1 MSALQRPGTGVR
13 EPRPRLV
20 HTVVVA
26 VLAAMVAFAG
36 LAVIAGPATAADTAA
51 DTDVVTVPDPA
62 WKAYLNNAVA
72 TAKAETRT
80 PDQDITVADAL
91 RVTTLSSPPVANRTA
106 ISDFTGV
113 EAFTNINNVNVSG
126 PNASTGNQST
136 VSDLSPFAGLTGIT
150 SFQLQNFPV
159 VTDLGPLASM
169 LSLKTLNI
177 TGSGVS
183 DVSPVTSLPQLS
195 NLIATSSKVSD
206 LSQLAPL
213 KNASQFAGLTLA
225 SNQVVDISPLAGF
238 KYLTTINLS
247 NNRIEDVSVFQT
259 FDSSYAV
266 YTTAGSVVNLSG
278 NHIRDLSAAPYQP
291 SATTKP
297 TLTVTKQTVYV
308 GPYAAGGV
316 TVGLKGRTGQTATV
330 TASLGSYNTSTGVL
344 TSVDPAA
351 ASLAV
356 SPNWTAYFSEDPT
369 KLADLRINEVES
381 NGDARGDWVEL
392 YNPNPT
398 AVDLTGVI
406 VSDNDNTHQVT
417 FPAGTTIPGDGYRA
431 IVTDDASVSGYFGLG
446 GADSAR
452 VFPPGATDLA
462 AANPI
467 DSYSW
472 TEHAATTYGRD
483 VPGAGSWETTDQGT
497 FEAENV
503 FPPPTV
509 VPTVVVTGDAT
520 SITGSATLTATLTKP
535 DSADVATDATGQ
547 VVFAVDGVDRSGPV
561 AVTNGTAQW
570 TATGLAGSP
579 SGTTHQVVARYVS
592 AGEADPYDDSTRS
605 ASFTVTVTIGEF
617 AGTPA
622 LSTTTPQYCDT
633 VTSSVS
639 GISPAPDQVSYQ
651 WQRFSSFGSEYVNI
665 AGSTGAS
672 QSMYT
677 VTGST
682 VGVEFMPYRLLVTAS
697 KAGYAPKTFSLTTAA
712 PAPGTWG
719 PESRSAAVL
728 STTTPRV
735 GETVT
740 ATHSAWA
747 TCFPAGLD
755 YQVGY
760 HYTWLRDGQ
769 PISGATDSVGYG
781 IGAAGPKQVSYAVT
795 PEDAGHRVS
804 LQIDAET
811 IGFEGVFRSVSDPSS
826 AVAKGDFS
834 AAPAPVI
841 DRTSPKLGDT
851 LTASTSAWSPTAAHA
866 YEWLRDGAPIS
877 GATGASYATVP
888 ADVDHAISARV
899 TGTAAGYQAESRTS
913 TPTAKVAAGA
923 FAQAPAPVLDNASPK
938 VGDTLTATVAA
949 WSPVA
954 VHRYQWLRDGQPIAG
969 ATGTTYPTVAADADH
984 AISVRLTGSALGYAT
999 LERTSAATAA
1009 VATDVAKPTTVSRS
1023 AAVKVTALKGR
1034 RLQVHVSVPGLP
1046 ASALPRTVTVQVAG
1060 AKGSFQL
1067 RLKNGVGVLELTGAK
1082 AKKVKTGKKAQVAV
1096 VVKPF
1101 SSTSGSTVYAVAKT
1115 TKKVKV
1121 KVRP

>member
-13 EPRPRLV
+13 ETRPRLV
-20 HTVVVA
+20 RTIVVA
-26 VLAAMVAFAG
+26 LLAAMLAFAG
-36 LAVIAGPATAADTAA
+36 LSVVAGPATAADT
-51 DTDVVTVPDPA
+51 DIVNVPDPA
-62 WKAYLNNAVA
+62 WKAYLNTSVA
-72 TAKAETRT
+72 AATSETRT
-80 PDQDITVADAL
+80 ADQDITVADAL
-91 RVTTLSSPPVANRTA
+91 RVTALSSPPVASRA
-106 ISDFTGV
+106 PISSFAGV
-113 EAFTNINNVNVSG
+113 EAFTNVTNVLVSG
-126 PNASTGNQST
+126 PTPSAGAQST
-136 VSDLSPFAGLTGIT
+136 ASDLTPFAGLTGVT
-150 SFQLQNFPV
+150 SFQLQYFPN
-159 VTDLGPLASM
+159 VTGLAPLGSM

-183 DVSPVTSLPQLS
+183 DVSPVTSLPQLFTI
-195 NLIATSSKVSD
+195 NATSSKIAD

-213 KNASQFAGLTLA
+213 KNASQFGGINFT
-225 SNQVVDISPLAGF
+225 SNQVVDLSPLAGF
-238 KYLTTINLS
+238 KYLSNINLS

-259 FDSSYAV
+259 FDSSYAI

-291 SATTKP
+291 TATTKP

-330 TASLGSYNTSTGVL
+330 NASLGSYNTSTGVL

-369 KLADLRINEVES
+369 RLADLRINEVES

-406 VSDNDNTHQVT
+406 VSDNDNTHHLT
-417 FPAGTTIPGDGYRA
+417 FPVGTTIPGDGYRV

-452 VFPPGATDLA
+452 IFAPGTADLA
-462 AANPI
+462 AATPI

-472 TEHAATTYGRD
+472 TEHAATTYGRT
-483 VPGAGSWETTDQGT
+483 VPGPGRWETTDQGT
-497 FEAENV
+497 FEAQNV

-509 VPTVVVTGDAT
+509 VPTITVTGDAT
-520 SITGSATLTATLTKP
+520 SITGSATLTATVTKP
-535 DSADVATDATGQ
+535 ESSDVATDATGT
-547 VVFAVDGVDRSGPV
+547 VVFAVDGVDKSPV
-561 AVTNGTAQW
+561 AVANGAAQL
-570 TATGLAGSP
+570 TVANLSGSP
-579 SGTTHQVVARYVS
+579 SGTAHEIAARYVS
-592 AGEADPYDDSTRS
+592 AGEADPYDDSTAS
-605 ASFTVTVTIGEF
+605 APFTVTVTIGEF
-617 AGTPA
+617 AGAPA
-622 LSTTTPQYCDT
+622 LSTTTPRYCDT

-639 GISPAPDQVSYQ
+639 GISPAPDQVTYQ
-651 WQRFSSFGSEYVNI
+651 WQRLDPGS
-665 AGSTGAS
+665 AGSGPTYLNIPGATGSA
-672 QSMYT
+672 QPMYT

-682 VGVEFMPYRLLVTAS
+682 VDVRFEKRRLLVTAS
-697 KAGYAPKTFSLTTAA
+697 KIGYTPKTFTLDTAA
-712 PAPGTWG
+712 PAPGSWG
-719 PESRSAAVL
+719 PESRPAAVL
-728 STTTPRV
+728 SPTTPRV

-740 ATHSAWA
+740 ATHAAWA

-769 PISGATDSVGYG
+769 PISGAADSVGYG

-795 PEDAGHRVS
+795 PEDAGHRIS

-811 IGFEGVFRSVSDPSS
+811 IGFEGVFRSVSDPSA

-851 LTASTSAWSPTAAHA
+851 LTASTSAWSPIATHA

-877 GATGASYATVP
+877 GATGASYTTVP

-899 TGTAAGYQAESRTS
+899 TGTADGYQAESKTS
-913 TPTAKVAAGA
+913 VPTAKVAAGA
-923 FAQAPAPVLDNASPK
+923 FDQAPAPVVDNLSPK
-938 VGDTLTATVAA
+938 VGDVLTATAAA

-954 VHRYQWLRDGQPIAG
+954 GYRYQWLRDGQPIAG
-969 ATGTTYPTVAADADH
+969 ATGSTYTTVAADVEH
-984 AISVRLTGSALGYAT
+984 VISVRLTGSALGYAT

-1009 VATDVAKPTTVSRS
+1009 VAPDVVKPTTVSRS
-1023 AAVKVTALKGR
+1023 AAVKVAALKGR
-1034 RLQVHVSVPGLP
+1034 RLQVHVTVAGLP
-1046 ASALPRTVTVQVAG
+1046 ASALTRTVTVQVAG
-1060 AKGSFQL
+1060 AKGAFQL
-1067 RLKNGVGVLELTGAK
+1067 RLRNGVGVLALKGAK
-1082 AKKVKTGKKAQVAV
+1082 VKKVKTGKKAQVTV
-1096 VVKPF
+1096 TVKPF
-1101 SSTSGSTVYAVAKT
+1101 SSTSGPTTYVVPKT
-1115 TKKVKV
+1115 TTKVKV

>member
-13 EPRPRLV
+13 APRPRLV
-20 HTVVVA
+20 RTIVVA
-26 VLAAMVAFAG
+26 LLAAMLAFAG
-36 LAVIAGPATAADTAA
+36 LSVVAGPATAADT
-51 DTDVVTVPDPA
+51 DFVTVPDPA

-80 PDQDITVADAL
+80 PGQDITVADAL

-136 VSDLSPFAGLTGIT
+136 VSDITAFSGLTGVT
-150 SFQLQNFPV
+150 SFQLMNFPN

-195 NLIATSSKVSD
+195 NLIATSSRVSD
-206 LSQLAPL
+206 LAQLAPL
-213 KNASQFAGLTLA
+213 RNAPQFQGLTLA
-225 SNQVVDISPLAGF
+225 SNQVVDLSPLAGF

-259 FDSSYAV
+259 FDSSYAI

-316 TVGLKGRTGQTATV
+316 SVWLKGRTGQTATV
-330 TASLGSYNTSTGVL
+330 SASLGSYDAPTGVL
-344 TSVDPAA
+344 TSVDPTAA
-351 ASLAV
+351 LLAV
-356 SPNWTAYFSEDPT
+356 SPNWTVYFSEDAT
-369 KLADLRINEVES
+369 KLAALRINEVES
-381 NGDARGDWVEL
+381 NSDARGDWVEL

-417 FPAGTTIPGDGYRA
+417 FGAGTTIPGDGYRA
-431 IVTDDASVSGYFGLG
+431 IVTDDASVSGSFGLG

-452 VFPPGATDLA
+452 IFAPGTTDLA
-462 AANPI
+462 AATPI
-467 DSYSW
+467 DSNSW
-472 TEHAATTYGRD
+472 TAHAATTYGRT
-483 VPGAGSWETTDQGT
+483 VPGAGRWETTERGT

-503 FPPPTV
+503 FPPPAV
-509 VPTVVVTGDAT
+509 VPTVVVSGDAT
-520 SITGSATLTATLTKP
+520 SITGSATLTATVTKP
-535 DSADVATDATGQ
+535 DGSDVATDATGA
-547 VVFAVDGVDRSGPV
+547 VVFAVDGVDKSPV
-561 AVTNGTAQW
+561 AVASGAAQL
-570 TATGLAGSP
+570 TVANLSGSP
-579 SGTTHQVVARYVS
+579 SGVAHQVTARYVS
-592 AGEADPYDDSTRS
+592 AGEADPYDDSTLS

-617 AGTPA
+617 AGAPV
-622 LSTTTPQYCDT
+622 LSTTTPRYCDT
-633 VTSSVS
+633 LTSSVS
-639 GISPAPDQVSYQ
+639 GIAPAPDQVTYQ
-651 WQRFSSFGSEYVNI
+651 WQRLDPGSAGSGPRYLNI
-665 AGSTGAS
+665 PGATGSTQPMYAVAGST
-672 QSMYT
+672 
-677 VTGST
+677 VD
-682 VGVEFMPYRLLVTAS
+682 VRFEKYRLLVTAS
-697 KAGYAPKTFSLTTAA
+697 KTGFTPKTFNLDTAA
-712 PAPGTWG
+712 PAPGSWG

-795 PEDAGHRVS
+795 PDDLGHRVS

-811 IGFEGVFRSVSDPSS
+811 IGFEGVFRSVSDPSA
-826 AVAKGDFS
+826 AVAKGEF
-834 AAPAPVI
+834 ATAPAPVI
-841 DRTSPKLGDT
+841 DHTSPKLGDT
-851 LTASTSAWSPTAAHA
+851 LTASTSAWSPAASHA

-877 GATGASYATVP
+877 GATGASYTTVP

-899 TGTAAGYQAESRTS
+899 TGTATGYQAESKTS
-913 TPTAKVAAGA
+913 TPTAKVATGA
-923 FAQAPAPVLDNASPK
+923 FAQAPAPVVDNLSPK
-938 VGDTLTATVAA
+938 VGDVLTATAAA

-954 VHRYQWLRDGQPIAG
+954 NYRYQWLRDGQPIAG
-969 ATGTTYPTVAADADH
+969 ATGTTYTTVTADVDH

-999 LERTSAATAA
+999 LDRTSAATAA
-1009 VATDVAKPTTVSRS
+1009 VATDVVKPTTVSRS
-1023 AAVKVTALKGR
+1023 AAVRVTALKGR
-1034 RLQVHVSVPGLP
+1034 KLQVHVSVAGLP
-1046 ASALPRTVTVQVAG
+1046 ASALTRAVTVQVAG
-1060 AKGSFQL
+1060 AKGAFQVRL
-1067 RLKNGVGVLELTGAK
+1067 RNGVGMLELKGAK
-1082 AKKVKTGKKAQVAV
+1082 AKKVKTGKKAQVTV
-1096 VVKPF
+1096 TVKPF
-1101 SSTSGSTVYAVAKT
+1101 SSTSGTTTYVVVKT

-1121 KVRP
+1121 KVRQ